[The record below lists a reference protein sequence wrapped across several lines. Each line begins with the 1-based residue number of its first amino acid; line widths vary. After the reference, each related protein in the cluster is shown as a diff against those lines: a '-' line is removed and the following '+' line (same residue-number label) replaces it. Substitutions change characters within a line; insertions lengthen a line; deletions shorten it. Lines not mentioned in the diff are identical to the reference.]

1 MNRFD
6 PDFND
11 IDPATQRAFSG
22 GHPDG
27 VWLIAIIF
35 GLPVVV
41 AALAAIAAACML
53 VFGKFTT
60 ALGIFVAVAVVT
72 FLYAPPVVF
81 LFRRSVRALTWILG
95 LLGLDLVMLA
105 IAFGLP
111 ADNPARRPV
120 QLFGLVGVV
129 LHAIFSYYLNRLRRQ
144 KLLG

>member
-22 GHPDG
+22 DHPDG

-35 GLPVVV
+35 GLPVVM
-41 AALAAIAAACML
+41 AALAAVAAAFML
-53 VFGKFTT
+53 VSGKFTT

-72 FLYAPPVVF
+72 FLYAPPILF
-81 LFRRSVRALTWILG
+81 LFRRSIRALTWVLG

-105 IAFGLP
+105 ITFGLP
-111 ADNPARRPV
+111 LENPARAPL
-120 QLFGLVGVV
+120 QMFGLVGAV
-129 LHAIFSYYLNRLRRQ
+129 LHGIFAYYLNRLRRQ
-144 KLLG
+144 KLLE